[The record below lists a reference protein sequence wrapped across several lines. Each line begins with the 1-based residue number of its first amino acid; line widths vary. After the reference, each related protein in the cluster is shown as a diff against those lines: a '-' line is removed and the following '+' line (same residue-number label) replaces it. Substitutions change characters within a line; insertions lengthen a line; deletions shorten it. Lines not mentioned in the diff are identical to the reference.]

1 MKSYKLK
8 LTALTPIHIGT
19 GEHYEPTNFVIDNGY
34 LYEFDEIKFYEKL
47 DKKQKDDFLKA
58 VEKKDSSE
66 SLFEIHRVIKN
77 NKKKAVD
84 SAISK
89 VQVSK
94 GIERDY
100 ENKVGIAVQI
110 EGGRRI
116 NKRTIFNRFQIEKTM
131 RLKNSKR
138 VYIPAS
144 SIKGSISTAYQEAIF
159 KKDRALKRELFHNIR
174 PQENIFKNLMI
185 ADTIPIKTYSIIGYS
200 LNKERFE
207 DDESGPSNKLE
218 TIYSGSIFE
227 TTLQIRDYKV
237 RQQVDFELI
246 KKSCNNHYLPLFRQ
260 MFRPKT
266 IFRGQKV
273 DDYTNEYF
281 SEKFY
286 EKYRHF
292 ELKDNQFLL
301 RVGKHSG
308 ARAVTIDGD
317 RKIRVKISGGG
328 ARRKPNRWEVLDQE
342 TTTWFLGATEG
353 SLTTLLP
360 FGWVLCEIII

>member
-1 MKSYKLK
+1 MKNYKLK

-47 DKKQKDDFLKA
+47 DKEQKDDFLKA
-58 VEKKDSSE
+58 VEKKDSSD
-66 SLFEIHRVIKN
+66 SLFEIHRVIKQ
-77 NKKKAVD
+77 NKKKAIE
-84 SAISK
+84 SKISK

-100 ENKVGIAVQI
+100 ENKIGRVMQQK
-110 EGGRRI
+110 GGRRVQ
-116 NKRTIFNRFQIEKTM
+116 KSKVFNRFQIEKTM

-144 SIKGSISTAYQEAIF
+144 SIKGSISTAYQERIF
-159 KKDRALKRELFHNIR
+159 KKDRALKKELFNNIR

-185 ADTIPIKTYSIIGYS
+185 ADTTPIKTYSIIGYS

-207 DDESGPSNKLE
+207 DDETGPSNKLE
-218 TIYSGSIFE
+218 TIYKGSVFE

-237 RQQVDFELI
+237 QKGIDFEFI
-246 KKSCNNHYLPLFRQ
+246 KKSCNDHYLPIFQQ
-260 MFRPKT
+260 MFESYT
-266 IFRGQKV
+266 IFRGRKV
-273 DDYTNEYF
+273 DDYTNEFF
-281 SEKFY
+281 SETFY
-286 EKYRHF
+286 ETYKHF
-292 ELKDNQFLL
+292 QLKENQFLL

-317 RKIRVKISGGG
+317 RKIRVKMSKRG
-328 ARRKPNRWEVLDQE
+328 WEILDQE
-342 TTTWFLGATEG
+342 TTTWMFGVSEA
-353 SLTTLLP
+353 SLNNLLP
-360 FGWVLCEIII
+360 FGWILCEVVI

>member
-1 MKSYKLK
+1 
-8 LTALTPIHIGT
+8 
-19 GEHYEPTNFVIDNGY
+19 
-34 LYEFDEIKFYEKL
+34 
-47 DKKQKDDFLKA
+47 
-58 VEKKDSSE
+58 
-66 SLFEIHRVIKN
+66 
-77 NKKKAVD
+77 
-84 SAISK
+84 
-89 VQVSK
+89 
-94 GIERDY
+94 
-100 ENKVGIAVQI
+100 
-110 EGGRRI
+110 
-116 NKRTIFNRFQIEKTM
+116 
-131 RLKNSKR
+131 
-138 VYIPAS
+138 
-144 SIKGSISTAYQEAIF
+144 
-159 KKDRALKRELFHNIR
+159 
-174 PQENIFKNLMI
+174 
-185 ADTIPIKTYSIIGYS
+185 
-200 LNKERFE
+200 
-207 DDESGPSNKLE
+207 
-218 TIYSGSIFE
+218 
-227 TTLQIRDYKV
+227 
-237 RQQVDFELI
+237 
-246 KKSCNNHYLPLFRQ
+246 

-317 RKIRVKISGGG
+317 RKIRVKISGG